1 MNRNQEDNTQKMN
14 PPYLKDDWETAKKE
28 DCEMERRQLLFFTA
42 SVADANKTGTKAQL
56 MALIKPW
63 EEIQD
68 TVLELLN
75 GVIKLAI
82 ISLREIKRWH
92 YARLKY

>member
-1 MNRNQEDNTQKMN
+1 MA
-14 PPYLKDDWETAKKE
+14 Y
-28 DCEMERRQLLFFTA
+28 
-42 SVADANKTGTKAQL
+42 VADANKTGTKAQL

-75 GVIKLAI
+75 GVI
-82 ISLREIKRWH
+82 E
-92 YARLKY
+92 